1 MARHVETLARFG
13 LFEGL
18 DAEDIRRL
26 DTQCLWRRY
35 AMGTEI
41 LGYKDHGT
49 DVYFVAAGK
58 VRVLVPSVKGKDTIF
73 RDIDAG
79 EFFGE
84 LAAIDGKER
93 SASIVALTNA
103 TLAKMSGRVFRE
115 TIANHPAVGTR
126 MLEILVSRVRSL
138 SDRVSEFRTLPVK
151 NRVHAELLRL
161 ARAGASG
168 DKEAIISPPPY
179 HHEIADRVSTHREA
193 VTRELKRLERQGL
206 LEKRRGAL
214 VLKDVGALAELVER
228 ARDDID

>member
-1 MARHVETLARFG
+1 MARHTETLARIP

-35 AMGTEI
+35 DAETEI
-41 LGYKDHGT
+41 LGYKDDSS

-58 VRVLVPSVKGKDTIF
+58 VRVMIPSVKGKDTIF

-103 TLAKMSGRVFRE
+103 TLARMPDRVFCDLL
-115 TIANHPAVGTR
+115 ASHPLVCKQILA
-126 MLEILVSRVRSL
+126 MLVSRVRSL
-138 SDRVSEFRTLPVK
+138 SDRVNEFRTLPV
-151 NRVHAELLRL
+151 NSRVHAELLRL
-161 ARAGASG
+161 A
-168 DKEAIISPPPY
+168 
-179 HHEIADRVSTHREA
+179 
-193 VTRELKRLERQGL
+193 
-206 LEKRRGAL
+206 
-214 VLKDVGALAELVER
+214 ALAKAA
-228 ARDDID
+228 ARRPSSRRPPTITRSQPASVLTGRQSPGS

>member
-1 MARHVETLARFG
+1 MARHTETLARIP
-13 LFEGL
+13 LFQGL

-35 AMGTEI
+35 DAGAEI
-41 LGYKDHGT
+41 LGYKDDSS

-58 VRVLVPSVKGKDTIF
+58 VRVVVPSVKGKDTIF

-103 TLAKMSGRVFRE
+103 TLAKMSDRVFRE
-115 TIANHPAVGTR
+115 TIANHPPVGAQI
-126 MLEILVSRVRSL
+126 LEILVSRIRAL
-138 SDRVSEFRTLPVK
+138 SNRVNEFRTLPVN
-151 NRVHAELLRL
+151 NRVQAELLRL

-179 HHEIADRVSTHREA
+179 HHEIAARVSTHREA

-206 LEKRRGAL
+206 LEKRKGAL
-214 VLKDVGALAELVER
+214 VLKDVSALAELVER

>member
-1 MARHVETLARFG
+1 MARHTETLARIPVFQ
-13 LFEGL
+13 GL
-18 DAEDIRRL
+18 DEEAVRRL

-35 AMGTEI
+35 DAEMEI
-41 LGYKDHGT
+41 LGYKDDSS

-58 VRVLVPSVKGKDTIF
+58 VRVMIPSVKGKDTIF

-103 TLAKMSGRVFRE
+103 TLARMPDRVFRD
-115 TIANHPAVGTR
+115 TLASYPPVCARI
-126 MLEILVSRVRSL
+126 LEMLVSRVRSL
-138 SDRVSEFRTLPVK
+138 SDRVNEFRTLPVN

-161 ARAGASG
+161 ARPGESG
-168 DKEAIISPPPY
+168 GKEAIISPPPY
-179 HHEIADRVSTHREA
+179 HHEIAARVSTHREA
-193 VTRELKRLERQGL
+193 VSRELKRLEREGL

-214 VLKDVGALAELVER
+214 VLKDIGALAELVER
-228 ARDDID
+228 AHEDID